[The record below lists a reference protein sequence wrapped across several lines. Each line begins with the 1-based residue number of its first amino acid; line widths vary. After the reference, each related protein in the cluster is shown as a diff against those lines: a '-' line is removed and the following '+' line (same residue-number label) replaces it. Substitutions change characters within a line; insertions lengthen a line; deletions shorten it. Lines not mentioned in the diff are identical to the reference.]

1 MQYWLY
7 AFKWGAGNILI
18 GQYETFEEANLER
31 DRLDHEEY
39 EYADIVA
46 MEYGQEPKMVSSE
59 SFEIYK
65 GKTLVKWR
73 NKNER

>member
-7 AFKWGAGNILI
+7 AFKWGAGNVLI
-18 GQYETFEEANLER
+18 GQYETYEEANIER

-59 SFEIYK
+59 NFEIYK
-65 GKTLVKWR
+65 GRTLIKAR
-73 NKNER
+73 QKGK